1 MAYCANCGQS
11 YEDGAKFCP
20 ACGAAAEQQAPVQ
33 EYGAEQGGYQQQGN
47 YQQDYQQQGGYQQ
60 NYQQNYQ
67 QQNAQQQPYQ
77 AAQAG
82 TFTGDKTM
90 AILAVIIPILFFL
103 PLVSGEKNEFGK
115 FWANQALLLLLLNVI
130 TYVTTFILIGFLIG
144 IVAFV
149 FYIMCIIA
157 VVKGEM
163 KPMPLVGGITIIK

>member
-1 MAYCANCGQS
+1 MAYCVNCGQQ
-11 YEDGAKFCP
+11 YEDGARFCP
-20 ACGAAAEQQAPVQ
+20 ACGAASEQPASAQGYQAPS
-33 EYGAEQGGYQQQGN
+33 GQGSYQQQS
-47 YQQDYQQQGGYQQ
+47 YQQP
-60 NYQQNYQ
+60 N
-67 QQNAQQQPYQ
+67 Q
-77 AAQAG
+77 AAQPTAG
-82 TFTGDKTM
+82 AFTGDKTM